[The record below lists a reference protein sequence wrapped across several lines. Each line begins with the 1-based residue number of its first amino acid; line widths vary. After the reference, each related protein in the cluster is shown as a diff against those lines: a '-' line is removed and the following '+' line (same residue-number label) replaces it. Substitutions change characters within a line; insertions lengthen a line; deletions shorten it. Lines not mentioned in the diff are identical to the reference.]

1 MNKNKLYLFILGACL
16 LGYCWL
22 FYTMNK
28 IEDSN
33 FSVCLFKNATNIPC
47 PSCGTTRA
55 VAQIAKGH
63 LFLSIFI
70 NPFGII
76 VALIMVISPV
86 WIVSDLLFK
95 KDSFYQFY
103 KKTEQIIS
111 KKYIAVILILLVLLN
126 WYWNI
131 KKGL

>member
-1 MNKNKLYLFILGACL
+1 MTKNKLYLFVLVACL
-16 LGYCWL
+16 VGYCWL
-22 FYTMNK
+22 LYTMNK
-28 IEDSN
+28 VDEVD
-33 FSVCLFKNATNIPC
+33 FSACLFKNVTNIPC

-63 LFLSIFI
+63 LFSSLLI

-76 VALIMVISPV
+76 VALIMLVAPT
-86 WIVSDLLFK
+86 WIIVDLLFN
-95 KDSFYQFY
+95 KDSFYRAY
-103 KKTEQIIS
+103 KQIELVIN
-111 KKYIAVILILLVLLN
+111 KRAVAVFLILLVLLN

>member
-1 MNKNKLYLFILGACL
+1 MNKNKLYFFILGACL

-28 IEDSN
+28 IEDAN